1 MTNEQY
7 YDLIVPYQD
16 ALNLLKARLDVLNH
30 SMYGNKS
37 HPIHNI
43 QFRIKQKASIEEK
56 LKRMDLQGSFMNT
69 KEHLQDIAGIRV
81 ICYFEKDVELL
92 AEQLRKQSDLILV
105 KEKDYITNPKPNG
118 YRSFHM
124 ILGIQVYSMEST
136 EYYPVEVQIRTIGM
150 DFWASMEHRIC
161 YKQERDNKEEIQREL
176 LRYAEILKEIEEG
189 FEGYNEQNQ
198 NEKARLS
205 HKTN

>member
-56 LKRMDLQGSFMNT
+56 LKRMDLQGSFMNA

-124 ILGIQVYSMEST
+124 ILGFRYIRWKVQNIIRWKCRFVPLAWISGQAWSIES
-136 EYYPVEVQIRTIGM
+136 VINRSVIIKKK
-150 DFWASMEHRIC
+150 F
-161 YKQERDNKEEIQREL
+161 KENCFVMQR
-176 LRYAEILKEIEEG
+176 
-189 FEGYNEQNQ
+189 F
-198 NEKARLS
+198 
-205 HKTN
+205 

>member
-56 LKRMDLQGSFMNT
+56 LKRMDLQGSFMNA

-150 DFWASMEHRIC
+150 DFWASMEHRIS
-161 YKQERDNKEEIQREL
+161 YKKERTDKEQLRDELRE
-176 LRYAEILKEIEEG
+176 YANMLVEIERR
-189 FEGYNEQNQ
+189 FEQYNETDHQQ
-198 NEKARLS
+198 EKR
-205 HKTN
+205 TVVV